1 MGASWGF
8 LGSWVLGASQGL
20 LGAAGS
26 KCPFGSPVW
35 APSWSRLGRLLG
47 RLGGPLGRLGALF
60 GHFVPTWRFLGSW
73 AVLGLGSWVL
83 GRRARTPKSYNNHMK
98 MNERGGG
105 VLTSHCI
112 TVYMCTRAS
121 QTSLYILHMRAAC
134 PIVMIFVVCGLDP
147 KYNYQLH
154 QILLNPQSGG
164 HHYVM
169 YWIPLPRCQ
178 RHHHNPVNETFGL
191 AIFVSTALGRLGIG
205 RIGQFLTLRVSP
217 PASVASGSS
226 SARQRADASGGSP
239 AGASPAGGHRRGLCL
254 VPDA

>member
-1 MGASWGF
+1 MVPSSAILCPLGGF
-8 LGSWVLGASQGL
+8 LG
-20 LGAAGS
+20 
-26 KCPFGSPVW
+26 
-35 APSWSRLGRLLG
+35 R
-47 RLGGPLGRLGALF
+47 
-60 GHFVPTWRFLGSW
+60 
-73 AVLGLGSWVL
+73 LGSWVL

-112 TVYMCTRAS
+112 HVYMCKPNIAVHITYACCMPYS
-121 QTSLYILHMRAAC
+121 VDFSCMRARPEVQLPVA
-134 PIVMIFVVCGLDP
+134 PDP
-147 KYNYQLH
+147 
-154 QILLNPQSGG
+154 PQSGG